1 MPGKSTSANTESK
14 RRSSA
19 TTPPFTT
26 GQQAILQLL
35 NRPLTAQQLAD
46 LQQLIQQYL
55 ANQTDALAEQVW
67 EQKGYTDA
75 DMDRL
80 LTMHVRTPYKK
91 R

>member
-1 MPGKSTSANTESK
+1 MP
-14 RRSSA
+14 
-19 TTPPFTT
+19 PPFTT

-35 NRPLTAQQLAD
+35 NRPLTARQLAD